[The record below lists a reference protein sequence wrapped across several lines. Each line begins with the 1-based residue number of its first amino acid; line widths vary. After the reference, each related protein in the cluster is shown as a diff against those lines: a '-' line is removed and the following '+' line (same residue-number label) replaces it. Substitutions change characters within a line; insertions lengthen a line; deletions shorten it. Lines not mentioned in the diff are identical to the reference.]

1 MATRPMLATK
11 VEVNQLVFP
20 LFASP
25 KLDGIRCLIMGD
37 GRVLSRS
44 GKPIP
49 NRYVSTVL
57 SQESRYRGLDGELIV
72 GDPAA
77 HDVYRVTESGVMS
90 VHGEPDFKLWAFDC
104 HDRETAYVDIYN
116 AFRKFRSPT
125 GRVDIL
131 QQALL
136 TNVEEVLYYEEQTL
150 ALGYEG
156 VILRRPNSPYK
167 NGRSTAKEGYLL
179 KLKRMASME
188 AIVIDAEEE
197 MRNDNEATRDA
208 LGYTERSTSKAGLV
222 GKGRLGALVVK
233 DYLDHS
239 RVFRVGTGFSAA
251 EREALWR
258 EHADGR
264 LVGKVVTLNHFPIG
278 AKDLPRHPSFK
289 GFRTELDL

>member
-1 MATRPMLATK
+1 MAKRPMLAVK
-11 VEVNQLVFP
+11 AELDQLVFP

-25 KLDGIRCLIMGD
+25 KLDGIRCMIMED
-37 GRVLSRS
+37 GQVLSRS

-49 NRYVSTVL
+49 NQFVSTVL

-77 HDVYRVTESGVMS
+77 HDVYRVTESGVMTIA
-90 VHGEPDFKLWAFDC
+90 GEPDFKLWAFDS

-116 AFRKFRSPT
+116 SFSKFQSPT

-131 QQALL
+131 HQTLL
-136 TNVEEVLYYEEQTL
+136 TNVDEALHYEEQTL

-167 NGRSTAKEGYLL
+167 YGRSTLKEGFLL
-179 KLKRMASME
+179 KLKRRVSME
-188 AIVIDAEEE
+188 ARVVGAEEE
-197 MRNDNEATRDA
+197 MLNTNEAVRNS
-208 LGYTERSTSKAGLV
+208 LGYTERSTAKEGLV
-222 GKGRLGALVVK
+222 GKGRLGALVVA
-233 DYLDHS
+233 DLEDET

-251 EREALWR
+251 ERSLLWQ
-258 EHADGR
+258 EYLNGR
-264 LVGKVVTLNHFPIG
+264 LVGKIVTLDHFPIG
-278 AKDLPRHPSFK
+278 VKDLPRHASFK